1 MVKMISKNLEKKY
14 LLPIVILMLVS
25 MMLAMVVFSSARENA
40 FAETTE
46 KTEVF
51 GTIYHKSG
59 LVDKPPYS
67 GESQALGKGFNANFN
82 KTESESISLK
92 EGVDFKFTEDTKW
105 YFRAPGADES
115 EQIELNTEVNN
126 FVFAGVY
133 RREVTIIGD
142 ACVQKEG
149 ADITTVEYEI
159 KPLAPR
165 DLIKNA
171 DNTPKE
177 FKAVVG
183 MKGSDVEFPMGWKV
197 AVEED
202 RLTDEKFTEAKTIEN
217 VKLAFEVP
225 TGDTEANYLTEGEDA
240 KKGAVKVIVETKP
253 TIIFKGEGTQQATL
267 TDNIT
272 YNEETNKYTGTVLK
286 RPSNFAKAGYNFSH
300 FTLEGD
306 TETKYSNEVNAP
318 EEGKTFSVDPKAII
332 TFTSNWTPRNDTEYK
347 VKHYRQAINEENGYI
362 PPGIGLVES
371 FKGETDSTVEINITE
386 GTADG
391 KIITIKGF
399 TFDPVKT
406 AEVNKYKGVVSAD
419 SKNPL
424 ALELYYKRDTYTL
437 AYAKGDDIE
446 GSLPDGST
454 HKFDVSVTLDSGS
467 SLSKPGYQLV
477 GWKDGLTRVDDKD
490 KIFAPGSSYTIIQ
503 PQDEN
508 GNKLDTI
515 TMTAVFEA
523 RKDTPYTV
531 MHCTA
536 DGTIIKEE
544 KLQGETDLE
553 IKAVSTVPGYKVIE
567 HEGTIKTGT
576 ITADGELVLKL
587 YYEKIDYNIT
597 FTVGTSTIET
607 RTYNIDNKFTLPA
620 GPEKEGFTFKGW
632 VINGQTYEA
641 GKEITVKGPM
651 KIEASYSNNS
661 VEVIVGGEDANVI
674 LAPEQKTDLSA
685 GAIAGIVIAC
695 VVVLAASI
703 FSIVWFGVLKRSFK
717 DMRIKRR

>member
-1 MVKMISKNLEKKY
+1 MISKNLEKKY

-25 MMLAMVVFSSARENA
+25 MMLAMVVFSNVRDNA

-51 GTIYHKSG
+51 GTIYHTSNLG
-59 LVDKPPYS
+59 NKPPYS
-67 GESQALGKGFNANFN
+67 GESQALGKGFYANFE

-105 YFRAPGADES
+105 SFRAPGAAE
-115 EQIELNTEVNN
+115 IELNIEVNN
-126 FVFAGVY
+126 FVLAGVY
-133 RREVTIIGD
+133 RRAVTIIGD
-142 ACVQKEG
+142 TCVQKKDAE
-149 ADITTVEYEI
+149 ITTVEYEI
-159 KPLAPR
+159 EPVAPR
-165 DLIKNA
+165 NLLKKA
-171 DNTPKE
+171 NTPID

-183 MKGSDVEFPMGWKV
+183 MNGSDVEFPMGWKV
-197 AVEED
+197 AADED
-202 RLTDEKFTEAKTIEN
+202 RLTGKLTEAKTIEN

-225 TGDTEANYLTEGEDA
+225 TGDTEVNFDLTEGEDA
-240 KKGAVKVIVETKP
+240 KKGAVKVIVEAKP

-267 TDNIT
+267 TENIT
-272 YNEETNKYTGTVLK
+272 YNAETNKYTGTVLK

-332 TFTSNWTPRNDTEYK
+332 IFTSNWTPRNDTEYK

-371 FKGETDSTVEINITE
+371 FKGETDSTVEIDITD

-399 TFDPVKT
+399 TFDSVKT
-406 AEVNKYKGVVSAD
+406 AEENKYKGVISAD
-419 SKNPL
+419 SNNPL
-424 ALELYYKRDTYTL
+424 VLELYYKRDTYTL
-437 AYAKGDDIE
+437 AYAKGDDID
-446 GSLPDGST
+446 GTLPANST
-454 HKFDVSVTLDSGS
+454 YKFDVSVTLDSGS
-467 SLSKPGYQLV
+467 LLSKPGYQLV
-477 GWKDGLTRVDDKD
+477 GWKDGQTKVDDKD
-490 KIFAPGSSYTIIQ
+490 KIFTPGSSYTIIQ

-536 DGTIIKEE
+536 DGAIIKEE

-576 ITADGELVLKL
+576 ITADGKLVLKL

>member
-1 MVKMISKNLEKKY
+1 MISKNLEKKY

-59 LVDKPPYS
+59 IVDKPPYS
-67 GESQALGKGFNANFN
+67 GESQALGKGFNANFK

-92 EGVDFKFTEDTKW
+92 EGVDFKFTEKTKW
-105 YFRAPGADES
+105 SFRAPGAAEIMLD
-115 EQIELNTEVNN
+115 TEVNN
-126 FVFAGVY
+126 FVLAGVY
-133 RREVTIIGD
+133 RRAVTIIGD
-142 ACVQKEG
+142 TCVQKEG
-149 ADITTVEYEI
+149 AEITTVEYEI
-159 KPLAPR
+159 KPVAPR
-165 DLIKNA
+165 NLLKKA
-171 DNTPKE
+171 NTPID

-183 MKGSDVEFPMGWKV
+183 MNGSDVEFPMGWKI
-197 AVEED
+197 AADED
-202 RLTDEKFTEAKTIEN
+202 RLTGKLAEAKTIEN

-225 TGDTEANYLTEGEDA
+225 TGDTEVNFDLTEGEDA
-240 KKGAVKVIVETKP
+240 KKGAVKVIVEAKP

-267 TDNIT
+267 TENIT
-272 YNEETNKYTGTVLK
+272 YNAETNKYTGTVLK

-318 EEGKTFSVDPKAII
+318 EEGKTFSVDPKVTI

-371 FKGETDSTVEINITE
+371 FKGETDSNVEIDITD

-406 AEVNKYKGVVSAD
+406 AEKNKHKGVISAD

-446 GSLPDGST
+446 GSLPAGST

-467 SLSKPGYQLV
+467 LLSKPGYQLV
-477 GWKDGLTRVDDKD
+477 GWKDGQTRVDNKE

-553 IKAVSTVPGYKVIE
+553 IKAVSTVPGYRVIEPE

-576 ITADGELVLKL
+576 ITADGKLVLKL

-597 FTVGTSTIET
+597 FTVGTSIIET

-661 VEVIVGGEDANVI
+661 VEVIVGGEDVNVI

-695 VVVLAASI
+695 VVVLAVSI